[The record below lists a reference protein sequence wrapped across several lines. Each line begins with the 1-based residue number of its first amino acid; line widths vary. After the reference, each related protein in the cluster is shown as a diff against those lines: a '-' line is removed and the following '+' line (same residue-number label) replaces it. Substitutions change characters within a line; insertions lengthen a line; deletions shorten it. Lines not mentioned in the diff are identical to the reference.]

1 MPRLQE
7 GLCSQTG
14 RNFLTWYNEH
24 KHAFRDNSY
33 TPKFAQ
39 HLTEQAHS
47 FGTIQNTMEILQYQ
61 KKGAHLNTV
70 ERFYI
75 HAEYTANNH
84 LNDSQNIFPN
94 AIFDTLL
101 ATHLQQ

>member
-1 MPRLQE
+1 MYVKL
-7 GLCSQTG
+7 TG
-14 RNFLTWYNEH
+14 IFSRYNKH
-24 KHAFRDNSY
+24 KHAFRNNSY
-33 TPKFAQ
+33 TSKFAQ

-47 FGTIQNTMEILQYQ
+47 LGTIQNTMEILQYQ

-75 HAEYTANNH
+75 HAEYIASNH

-94 AIFDTLL
+94 TIFDTLL
-101 ATHLQQ
+101 TTHL

>member
-1 MPRLQE
+1 M
-7 GLCSQTG
+7 
-14 RNFLTWYNEH
+14 
-24 KHAFRDNSY
+24 
-33 TPKFAQ
+33 
-39 HLTEQAHS
+39 
-47 FGTIQNTMEILQYQ
+47 MEILQYQ

-75 HAEYTANNH
+75 NAEYTANNH

-94 AIFDTLL
+94 AIFDTIL